1 MADNTTPT
9 VPAPTGIKYPFLTK
23 EGKEYSNIDD
33 LLKDLASEPYGC
45 YLLGINS
52 CWHGGIHISN
62 QNEAFKHHQ
71 KDRMVRCMMDGT
83 VVAYR
88 LNREYP
94 TTSWKAGDNAQEQ
107 ALKYSNGFCLVKHD
121 YVSPANKEEGANKDK
136 TNTLTFYSLYM
147 HLAAFSEYKQNDDS
161 AETETGIRYIL
172 QQNRNARDTN
182 DIQTV
187 LGVLGK
193 NSEVEVAEN
202 TEIESKYIE
211 RFHRSYDFVKA
222 KIISTGSGTSPS
234 VTVGMT
240 IYVNSGTSNLQL
252 KNSTPVNQH
261 KKLEFPVYWLG
272 EVTARADIDNMRL
285 YATSQDCDTHAPTVF
300 KLKKGPQQVTFDSA
314 KQQMTSGST
323 KHMMAECRLPAPA
336 KFADRLY
343 TNSTAWMFVDQQT
356 QLTWLKIV
364 PTQFDSVVKC
374 NIPIKAG
381 DPIGFMG
388 AWDCPADDVASGN
401 IESMYQMHIELFSTD
416 GEAAVTTFI
425 NNEAGLKTG
434 KQYLQI
440 KSGAVP
446 LRESSGRMVT
456 LSSVSQDAG
465 GGVSVETVVAI
476 DGTACKEET
485 KNNKTYYRVTTAL
498 TVGGNPIPSSA
509 HQVSDTYL
517 DSSDSKVKKISQYDL
532 AALGY
537 QIVDEPNTSTN
548 GYVEP
553 DQVVTGFFKTLIE
566 KVDTNDSKELEAS
579 EIRAAQRDPALQS
592 TLGKIIGG
600 HPSEW
605 HSSTQQNIKTLFETK
620 KATCTDTAHKNLLD
634 FEKSRLQACE
644 FMSQV
649 PLEQKVWHFHPGYL
663 LADLS
668 DDDDSLKWLVV
679 SKGQLTFDAEGNDI
693 GNSRWF
699 SRHIHW
705 PGGASGITIGR
716 GYDLGQQHN
725 ASRDLQDI
733 NLPEPLFSW
742 LVQSAGLSGG
752 DANSR
757 FSNANNEIRQQVIT
771 RKQQHD
777 LFEKVYTFY
786 ESEVIRISNS
796 ASNIRDYGRVD
807 WSTTDQKI
815 KDIFVDLRYR
825 GDYTVSHRED
835 VQQYLV
841 DNDLDGLRNAISDRN
856 IWRNVP
862 TDRFQRRVDY
872 LR

>member
-1 MADNTTPT
+1 
-9 VPAPTGIKYPFLTK
+9 
-23 EGKEYSNIDD
+23 
-33 LLKDLASEPYGC
+33 
-45 YLLGINS
+45 
-52 CWHGGIHISN
+52 
-62 QNEAFKHHQ
+62 
-71 KDRMVRCMMDGT
+71 
-83 VVAYR
+83 
-88 LNREYP
+88 
-94 TTSWKAGDNAQEQ
+94 
-107 ALKYSNGFCLVKHD
+107 
-121 YVSPANKEEGANKDK
+121 
-136 TNTLTFYSLYM
+136 
-147 HLAAFSEYKQNDDS
+147 
-161 AETETGIRYIL
+161 
-172 QQNRNARDTN
+172 
-182 DIQTV
+182 
-187 LGVLGK
+187 
-193 NSEVEVAEN
+193 
-202 TEIESKYIE
+202 
-211 RFHRSYDFVKA
+211 
-222 KIISTGSGTSPS
+222 
-234 VTVGMT
+234 
-240 IYVNSGTSNLQL
+240 
-252 KNSTPVNQH
+252 
-261 KKLEFPVYWLG
+261 
-272 EVTARADIDNMRL
+272 
-285 YATSQDCDTHAPTVF
+285 
-300 KLKKGPQQVTFDSA
+300 
-314 KQQMTSGST
+314 
-323 KHMMAECRLPAPA
+323 
-336 KFADRLY
+336 
-343 TNSTAWMFVDQQT
+343 
-356 QLTWLKIV
+356 
-364 PTQFDSVVKC
+364 
-374 NIPIKAG
+374 
-381 DPIGFMG
+381 
-388 AWDCPADDVASGN
+388 
-401 IESMYQMHIELFSTD
+401 
-416 GEAAVTTFI
+416 
-425 NNEAGLKTG
+425 
-434 KQYLQI
+434 
-440 KSGAVP
+440 
-446 LRESSGRMVT
+446 
-456 LSSVSQDAG
+456 
-465 GGVSVETVVAI
+465 
-476 DGTACKEET
+476 
-485 KNNKTYYRVTTAL
+485 
-498 TVGGNPIPSSA
+498 
-509 HQVSDTYL
+509 
-517 DSSDSKVKKISQYDL
+517 L